1 MTGKVRVCVRIPE
14 DMHRKLVEYA
24 RLLSELSGKR
34 WTLSDVIRY
43 AIAEGELLIESD
55 IHDLVMRKRCREG
68 GQEGMWRCKAIL
80 DALERLAGG
89 E

>member
-14 DMHRKLVEYA
+14 EMHRKLSEYA
-24 RLLSELSGKR
+24 RLLTELSGKK

-43 AIAEGELLIESD
+43 TIAEGELLVESD
-55 IHDLVMRKRCREG
+55 IHDLVMRKRCRNGDNESV
-68 GQEGMWRCKAIL
+68 WRCKAIL
-80 DALERLAGG
+80 DTLERLAGG